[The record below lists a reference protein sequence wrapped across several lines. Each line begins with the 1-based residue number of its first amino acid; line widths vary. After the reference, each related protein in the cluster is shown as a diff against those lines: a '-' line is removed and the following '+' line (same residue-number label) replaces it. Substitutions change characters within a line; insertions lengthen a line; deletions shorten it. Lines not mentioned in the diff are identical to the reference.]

1 MKLQRTSGR
10 ESIEPGKGSMFCSSS
25 SSSSSSLISLP
36 SRQIAA
42 TSWLNE
48 GNGSFGRR
56 DVSFSH
62 WRIQRPSWKH
72 QRACRRL
79 VRCNA
84 VEKTRL
90 RSWHW
95 PPFSSFLFLFHSLE
109 LTRRDSSL
117 SWKTMWRNV
126 VVTVPR
132 SGAEQTEAAA
142 QSSDELFGRVTTPKT
157 TTFLLERVVA
167 LMSCCFLGEKEGG
180 RFAIGSLCSRIPQTS
195 TSRQGD
201 TRTFEEVS
209 GGKLCSLRPW
219 KNDDGNSRHLQRIRH
234 CRLCKQ
240 GVTFRTFMMH
250 FPFFSKQ
257 GALDNNNK
265 PLCLEIDLVNYSL
278 FFLRRCIRFGDMKNA
293 EFFNQWTLSSGHI
306 RFIPVS
312 LIRNTIGRE
321 IKNSSAEFL
330 GVDVN
335 GIPVKFDGNL

>member
-1 MKLQRTSGR
+1 MKNNVTKR
-10 ESIEPGKGSMFCSSS
+10 SS
-25 SSSSSSLISLP
+25 
-36 SRQIAA
+36 
-42 TSWLNE
+42 
-48 GNGSFGRR
+48 NGSNEWGGT
-56 DVSFSH
+56 D
-62 WRIQRPSWKH
+62 
-72 QRACRRL
+72 
-79 VRCNA
+79 
-84 VEKTRL
+84 
-90 RSWHW
+90 
-95 PPFSSFLFLFHSLE
+95 
-109 LTRRDSSL
+109 
-117 SWKTMWRNV
+117 
-126 VVTVPR
+126 
-132 SGAEQTEAAA
+132 G
-142 QSSDELFGRVTTPKT
+142 
-157 TTFLLERVVA
+157 
-167 LMSCCFLGEKEGG
+167 SCCTIVWWIVWTCDDAENYDVFSWNESLHWWAAVFLGEKEGG

-250 FPFFSKQ
+250 FSFFSKQ

-312 LIRNTIGRE
+312 LIRKIQLEEKLR
-321 IKNSSAEFL
+321 IPLPNSLALTSMEFL
-330 GVDVN
+330 L
-335 GIPVKFDGNL
+335 NLMATCNPLLTNVTVSCLV